1 MGLVHV
7 DHFDVRGPTFPS
19 SWDIAQDFQS
29 LCHGIVCTLCYCR
42 NDEFSLNLAPD
53 PRFARPCFRSWGI
66 RGNAGGICHL
76 LPPRTWPKV
85 GVQCWASG
93 CDWGLWIHRLSHSS
107 GAVEG

>member
-1 MGLVHV
+1 MVP
-7 DHFDVRGPTFPS
+7 HFHLLG
-19 SWDIAQDFQS
+19 
-29 LCHGIVCTLCYCR
+29 TLCKISKVCVMAFSVPR
-42 NDEFSLNLAPD
+42 VIAAMMSFSLNLAPD

-66 RGNAGGICHL
+66 RGNAGGICFL